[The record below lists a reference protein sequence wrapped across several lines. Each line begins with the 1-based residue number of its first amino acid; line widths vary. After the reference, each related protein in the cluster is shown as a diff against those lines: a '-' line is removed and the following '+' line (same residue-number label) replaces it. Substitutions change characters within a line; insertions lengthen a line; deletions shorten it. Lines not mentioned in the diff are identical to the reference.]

1 MLAEFKAFLM
11 RGNVVDLAVAVVIGA
26 AFGLVV
32 QAFVADII
40 TPIIAAIFGKPDFS
54 SLTFTINGSVFRYG
68 DFLNALIAFVT
79 VAAAIFFFVVKPM
92 NVLAARRAAGQEP
105 EAEPAPT
112 VDQQLLMEIRDLLK
126 RAVGAL
132 ASAPAISRTNSSSAG
147 APPASDTSRA
157 REPMITPSAPAAIAA
172 WAEAGEEMP
181 NPISSGRSVWGRT
194 RSISPATR
202 PDSASRAPVTPA
214 TETR

>member
-54 SLTFTINGSVFRYG
+54 NLTFTINGSVFRYG
-68 DFLNALIAFVT
+68 DFLNAVIAFVA

-105 EAEPAPT
+105 EAEAAPT
-112 VDQQLLMEIRDLLK
+112 VDQQLLMEIRDLL
-126 RAVGAL
+126 
-132 ASAPAISRTNSSSAG
+132 SAR
-147 APPASDTSRA
+147 
-157 REPMITPSAPAAIAA
+157 
-172 WAEAGEEMP
+172 
-181 NPISSGRSVWGRT
+181 
-194 RSISPATR
+194 
-202 PDSASRAPVTPA
+202 
-214 TETR
+214 

>member
-54 SLTFTINGSVFRYG
+54 GLTFTINGSVFRYG

-105 EAEPAPT
+105 EAEAAPT
-112 VDQQLLMEIRDLLK
+112 VDQQLLMEIRDLL
-126 RAVGAL
+126 
-132 ASAPAISRTNSSSAG
+132 SAR
-147 APPASDTSRA
+147 
-157 REPMITPSAPAAIAA
+157 
-172 WAEAGEEMP
+172 
-181 NPISSGRSVWGRT
+181 
-194 RSISPATR
+194 
-202 PDSASRAPVTPA
+202 
-214 TETR
+214 

>member
-112 VDQQLLMEIRDLLK
+112 VDQQLLMEIRDLL
-126 RAVGAL
+126 
-132 ASAPAISRTNSSSAG
+132 SAR
-147 APPASDTSRA
+147 
-157 REPMITPSAPAAIAA
+157 
-172 WAEAGEEMP
+172 
-181 NPISSGRSVWGRT
+181 
-194 RSISPATR
+194 
-202 PDSASRAPVTPA
+202 
-214 TETR
+214 

>member
-105 EAEPAPT
+105 EAEVAPT
-112 VDQQLLMEIRDLLK
+112 VDQQLLTEIRDLLK
-126 RAVGAL
+126 
-132 ASAPAISRTNSSSAG
+132 
-147 APPASDTSRA
+147 A
-157 REPMITPSAPAAIAA
+157 R
-172 WAEAGEEMP
+172 
-181 NPISSGRSVWGRT
+181 
-194 RSISPATR
+194 
-202 PDSASRAPVTPA
+202 
-214 TETR
+214 